1 MLVHNSC
8 SQITKGVAETVYDIS
23 KLNNTGNF
31 KNGALEHVLEGEL
44 NARGKAVGFHYE
56 VMPTAKGKIIES
68 TESVPNQFGVYTA
81 RVEVNGVSK
90 VGNGGT
96 STFFPKSYTPQ
107 NIVDSINEAYSS
119 RQFIQGTRNTFRGQT
134 SSGIIVEMY
143 IDSPTGKIISA
154 FPKY

>member
-1 MLVHNSC
+1 
-8 SQITKGVAETVYDIS
+8 
-23 KLNNTGNF
+23 
-31 KNGALEHVLEGEL
+31 
-44 NARGKAVGFHYE
+44 VGFHYE
-56 VMPTAKGKIIES
+56 GMPTAKGNIIQG
-68 TESVPNQFGVYTA
+68 TESVPNQFGIYTA
-81 RVEVNGVSK
+81 RVAVNGVSK

-143 IDSPTGKIISA
+143 IDSSTGKIISA